1 MPCVVGSLA
10 TSGSYRQCSVVVHM
24 TTDRSLI
31 TLQWMLRIGGVRDG
45 NGYPKPE
52 YPTGFTR

>member
-1 MPCVVGSLA
+1 MKKSKKKGAGKEVDCSA
-10 TSGSYRQCSVVVHM
+10 THRELHHAGY
-24 TTDRSLI
+24 TRSAN
-31 TLQWMLRIGGVRDG
+31 G

>member
-1 MPCVVGSLA
+1 VKEDRDLLVYGVGAEEEVALG
-10 TSGSYRQCSVVVHM
+10 TQK
-24 TTDRSLI
+24 L
-31 TLQWMLRIGGVRDG
+31 LLRLLVGRDG

>member
-1 MPCVVGSLA
+1 LFSFSLFDSV
-10 TSGSYRQCSVVVHM
+10 TNCCS
-24 TTDRSLI
+24 
-31 TLQWMLRIGGVRDG
+31 LQGRDG